1 MLGGHCHPG
10 LHSSPPFN
18 DDWRAGLIVIPLV
31 LIDLSLSISIPDLNF
46 RAQAIAL
53 RLVLGEQAFDATI
66 QVQAP

>member
-31 LIDLSLSISIPDLNF
+31 LIDLSLSISIPDLTLEH
-46 RAQAIAL
+46 R
-53 RLVLGEQAFDATI
+53 RSRYDSC
-66 QVQAP
+66 